1 MDNKWAHIIFF
12 IFFNLQ
18 ESGVI
23 LPILDLLP
31 IRVTELSRVLDWGR
45 YFMKITR
52 DTRKFHF
59 AKYYLKKGGG
69 GGKNEKGVG
78 WVVEGGGGS
87 QSHLRPVGSFFL

>member
-1 MDNKWAHIIFF
+1 MGPYHFF
-12 IFFNLQ
+12 FFFNLQ

-31 IRVTELSRVLDWGR
+31 IRVTELSRVLHWGR

-59 AKYYLKKGGG
+59 AKYYLKKRGG

-78 WVVEGGGGS
+78 WVGGWGGAS
-87 QSHLRPVGSFFL
+87 LI

>member
-1 MDNKWAHIIFF
+1 MGHIIFF

-31 IRVTELSRVLDWGR
+31 IQVTELSRVLHWGP

-52 DTRKFHF
+52 DTRKLHF
-59 AKYYLKKGGG
+59 AKYYLKKRGGG
-69 GGKNEKGVG
+69 G
-78 WVVEGGGGS
+78 
-87 QSHLRPVGSFFL
+87 

>member
-12 IFFNLQ
+12 FFFNLQ

-31 IRVTELSRVLDWGR
+31 IRVTELSRVLHWGR

-59 AKYYLKKGGG
+59 AKYYLKKRGGG
-69 GGKNEKGVG
+69 VKMKKGLGG
-78 WVVEGGGGS
+78 WVRGGGS